1 MIYILTGPVHSGK
14 TSLLK
19 RVFHELKKK
28 EVKID
33 GFLSE
38 VVFEKQEVLGY
49 NLFALKEEKAV
60 PFIRR
65 RGEENWQK
73 IGPYFFLPEGLAQ
86 AQEIIFRGKDADFF
100 IVDEIGPLELA
111 GKGLW
116 PALEKVIFQ
125 SSIKYLLVVRRQI
138 LEGFLVMLRKRKV
151 KVFDIEHEDV
161 LKQILEDI
169 KNHS

>member
-19 RVFHELKKK
+19 KVFHELKKK

-38 VVFEKQEVLGY
+38 VVWENQEAVGY
-49 NLFALKEEKAV
+49 NLFDLREEKAV

-100 IVDEIGPLELA
+100 
-111 GKGLW
+111 
-116 PALEKVIFQ
+116 
-125 SSIKYLLVVRRQI
+125 
-138 LEGFLVMLRKRKV
+138 
-151 KVFDIEHEDV
+151 
-161 LKQILEDI
+161 
-169 KNHS
+169 

>member
-1 MIYILTGPVHSGK
+1 MA
-14 TSLLK
+14 
-19 RVFHELKKK
+19 R
-28 EVKID
+28 
-33 GFLSE
+33 
-38 VVFEKQEVLGY
+38 
-49 NLFALKEEKAV
+49 
-60 PFIRR
+60 
-65 RGEENWQK
+65 
-73 IGPYFFLPEGLAQ
+73 
-86 AQEIIFRGKDADFF
+86 AQEIIFRSKDADFF

-125 SSIKYLLVVRRQI
+125 SSTKYLLVVRRQI

-151 KVFDIEHEDV
+151 KVFDIEHEYV